1 MSTTLPLSPKGDRKK
16 GGKEDNP
23 GGSGAKDDGVMI
35 QRVVHEVGGGT
46 SYLVLTKTNYS
57 DWACLMK
64 VKLKARALWRA
75 IDVGGVDQQEE
86 MRWRSTCCAAPFLQ
100 GW

>member
-23 GGSGAKDDGVMI
+23 GGSGAKDDGV
-35 QRVVHEVGGGT
+35 T